1 MKNTSKPAR
10 YRGRFAPSPTGQLHF
25 GSLVTAVASYL
36 AARRAGGE
44 WLVRIEDLD
53 RPREVSGSAQNIIDT
68 LAAFGFEWT
77 GSILRQSNRSD
88 AYQAALERLLAAGD
102 AYPCSCSRRDIAGRS
117 SAPAVAA
124 LGLLSGA
131 AGAGDEP
138 RYPGW
143 CRNGPLRAG
152 EPCSLR
158 FRTNPGLVS
167 FVDEIQGSIAID
179 VAADS
184 GDFVLK
190 RRDGLFAYQLAVV
203 VDDAEQ
209 GVTHVVR
216 GGDLLTSTP
225 RQLLLQQSLGLATP
239 AYAHV
244 PLATDR
250 SGVKL
255 SKSAGAGA
263 VDATRP
269 TEELWRTLRFLRQ
282 EPPSELCEGPLEL
295 LWEWAVHRWTTT
307 PLIGQKQAPVEIAA
321 AG

>member
-1 MKNTSKPAR
+1 
-10 YRGRFAPSPTGQLHF
+10 
-25 GSLVTAVASYL
+25 
-36 AARRAGGE
+36 
-44 WLVRIEDLD
+44 
-53 RPREVSGSAQNIIDT
+53 
-68 LAAFGFEWT
+68 
-77 GSILRQSNRSD
+77 
-88 AYQAALERLLAAGD
+88 
-102 AYPCSCSRRDIAGRS
+102 
-117 SAPAVAA
+117 
-124 LGLLSGA
+124 
-131 AGAGDEP
+131 
-138 RYPGW
+138 
-143 CRNGPLRAG
+143 
-152 EPCSLR
+152 
-158 FRTNPGLVS
+158 VS
-167 FVDEIQGSIAID
+167 FVDEIQGSIAVD
-179 VAADS
+179 VAAET

-225 RQLLLQQSLGLATP
+225 RQLLLQQSLDLAAP

-263 VDATRP
+263 VDATKP
-269 TEELWRTLRFLRQ
+269 AAELWRALSFLRQ
-282 EPPSELCEGPLEL
+282 EPPSELREGPLEL
-295 LWEWAVHRWTTT
+295 LWEWAVHHWTTM

>member
-1 MKNTSKPAR
+1 M
-10 YRGRFAPSPTGQLHF
+10 
-25 GSLVTAVASYL
+25 
-36 AARRAGGE
+36 
-44 WLVRIEDLD
+44 
-53 RPREVSGSAQNIIDT
+53 
-68 LAAFGFEWT
+68 
-77 GSILRQSNRSD
+77 
-88 AYQAALERLLAAGD
+88 
-102 AYPCSCSRRDIAGRS
+102 
-117 SAPAVAA
+117 
-124 LGLLSGA
+124 
-131 AGAGDEP
+131 
-138 RYPGW
+138 
-143 CRNGPLRAG
+143 
-152 EPCSLR
+152 
-158 FRTNPGLVS
+158 S
-167 FVDEIQGSIAID
+167 FVDEIQGSIAVD
-179 VAADS
+179 VAAET

-225 RQLLLQQSLGLATP
+225 RQLLLQQSLDLAAP

-263 VDATRP
+263 VDATKP
-269 TEELWRTLRFLRQ
+269 AAELWRALSFLRQ
-282 EPPSELCEGPLEL
+282 EPPSELREGPLKL
-295 LWEWAVHRWTTT
+295 LWEWAVHHWTTM